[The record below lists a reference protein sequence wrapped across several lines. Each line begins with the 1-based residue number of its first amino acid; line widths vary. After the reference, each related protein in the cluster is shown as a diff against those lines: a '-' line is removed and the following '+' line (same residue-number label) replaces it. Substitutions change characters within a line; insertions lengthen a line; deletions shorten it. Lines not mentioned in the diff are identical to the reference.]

1 MTPPPV
7 LDIQGLKVR
16 YPVRGGLLGGVTGHV
31 AAVDGVDLAIARGE
45 ALGLVGESGCGK
57 STLGRTVVALQR
69 PSAGR
74 VMLRGQDLFA
84 LGPQDLKRQRRHA
97 QLVFQNPKTC
107 FDPRRTVGSSVRM
120 ALDIQ
125 DQFDPTERERAVADI
140 FARVGLRPEHRA
152 RYPHELSGG
161 QLQRIGIARA
171 LILKPE
177 LLVCDE
183 PVSALDVSVQAQI
196 LNLMKDLQAEFRLAL
211 LFISH
216 NLAVVEYVADR
227 VAVMYYGRIVELA
240 PRAALFAGPRHPYTR
255 ALLDAVPSMDLARRD
270 DRAPR
275 LGEPPD
281 PAALPSGC
289 RFRSRCPLAFDRCA
303 VDDPALAEA
312 AAGHAVACWAAA
324 PDGPSVPTVP
334 TSA

>member
-7 LDIQGLKVR
+7 LAIEGLKVL
-16 YPVRGGLLGGVTGHV
+16 YPVRGGLFGGVTGHV
-31 AAVDGVDLAIARGE
+31 AAVDGVDLAVARGE

-57 STLGRTVVALQR
+57 STLGRTAVALQR
-69 PSAGR
+69 PSSGR
-74 VMLRGQDLFA
+74 VTLRGQDLFA
-84 LGPQDLKRQRRHA
+84 LGPHDLKRQRRHA

-107 FDPRRTVGSSVRM
+107 FDPRRTVGASVRM
-120 ALDIQ
+120 ALDVQ
-125 DQFDPTERERAVADI
+125 DMLDPGQRGGAVADM

-152 RYPHELSGG
+152 RYPHEMSGG
-161 QLQRIGIARA
+161 QLQRIGLARA

-183 PVSALDVSVQAQI
+183 PVSALDVSVQAQV
-196 LNLMKDLQAEFRLAL
+196 LNLMKDLQAEFRLTL

-240 PRAALFAGPRHPYTR
+240 PRAELFAAPRHPYTR
-255 ALLDAVPSMDLARRD
+255 ALLAAVPSMDLARRD
-270 DRAPR
+270 DVPPR

-281 PAALPSGC
+281 PARLPSGC
-289 RFRSRCPLAFDRCA
+289 RFRSRCPLALDRCA
-303 VDDPALAEA
+303 IDDPALTEA
-312 AAGHAVACWAAA
+312 APGHAVACWAAA
-324 PDGPSVPTVP
+324 PDGPSVPAP
-334 TSA
+334 TT

>member
-1 MTPPPV
+1 MKPPPV
-7 LDIQGLKVR
+7 LAVEGLSVR
-16 YPVRGGLLGGVTGHV
+16 YPVRGGLFGGVTGHV

-57 STLGRTVVALQR
+57 STLGRTAVALQR
-69 PSAGR
+69 PTSGR

-84 LGPQDLKRQRRHA
+84 LGPRDLKHQRRHA

-107 FDPRRTVGSSVRM
+107 FDPRRTVGGSVRM
-120 ALDIQ
+120 ALDTQ
-125 DQFDPTERERAVADI
+125 DLLDPGDREPAVADI
-140 FARVGLRPEHRA
+140 FARVGLRPEHRS

-171 LILKPE
+171 LILRPE

-183 PVSALDVSVQAQI
+183 PVSALDVSVQAQV
-196 LNLMKDLQAEFRLAL
+196 LNLMKELQAEFRLAL

-240 PRAALFAGPRHPYTR
+240 SRAALFAGPRHPYTR
-255 ALLDAVPSMDLARRD
+255 ALLAAVPSMDPARRD
-270 DRAPR
+270 EAAPH

-281 PAALPSGC
+281 PARLPSGC
-289 RFRSRCPLAFDRCA
+289 RFRSRCHIAFARCA
-303 VDDPALAEA
+303 ADDPALAEA
-312 AAGHAVACWAAA
+312 NPGHAVACWAAV
-324 PDGPSVPTVP
+324 PDGPSVPA
-334 TSA
+334 SA

>member
-7 LDIQGLKVR
+7 LAVEGLRVR
-16 YPVRGGLLGGVTGHV
+16 YPVRGGLFGGVTGHV
-31 AAVDGVDLAIARGE
+31 AAVDGVDLAIGRGE

-69 PSAGR
+69 PTAGR

-84 LGPQDLKRQRRHA
+84 LGPHDLKHQRRHA

-107 FDPRRTVGSSVRM
+107 FDPRRTVGASVRM
-120 ALDIQ
+120 ALEVQ
-125 DQFDPTERERAVADI
+125 DLLDPAGRERAVADI

-196 LNLMKDLQAEFRLAL
+196 LNLMKELRAEFQLAL

-216 NLAVVEYVADR
+216 NLAVVEYIADR

-240 PRAALFAGPRHPYTR
+240 PRAALFAAPRHPYTR
-255 ALLDAVPSMDLARRD
+255 ALLAAVPSLDPARRD
-270 DRAPR
+270 EAAPR

-281 PAALPSGC
+281 PAHLPSGC

-303 VDDPALAEA
+303 IDDPALGEA
-312 AAGHAVACWAAA
+312 APGHAVACWAAA
-324 PDGPSVPTVP
+324 PDGPSASSFP
-334 TSA
+334 A